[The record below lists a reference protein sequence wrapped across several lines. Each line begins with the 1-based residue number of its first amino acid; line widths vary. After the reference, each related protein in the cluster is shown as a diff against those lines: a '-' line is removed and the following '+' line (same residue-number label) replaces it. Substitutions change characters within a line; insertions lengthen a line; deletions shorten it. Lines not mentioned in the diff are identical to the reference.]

1 MDLFCTQILK
11 KQFFVKIRNLDVI
24 VISLYVV
31 ALVSQNTIVLIILV
45 SGGSGFRGWGR
56 DVGLNVDPRP
66 EPVKPPATQAMT
78 HLQLNVLN
86 FSIY

>member
-31 ALVSQNTIVLIILV
+31 ALVSQNTIVLIILASG
-45 SGGSGFRGWGR
+45 SGGFSGWGR
-56 DVGLNVDPRP
+56 DVAWPKRGPTTRTRKTASYAGYDSSSTERT
-66 EPVKPPATQAMT
+66 E
-78 HLQLNVLN
+78 
-86 FSIY
+86 F